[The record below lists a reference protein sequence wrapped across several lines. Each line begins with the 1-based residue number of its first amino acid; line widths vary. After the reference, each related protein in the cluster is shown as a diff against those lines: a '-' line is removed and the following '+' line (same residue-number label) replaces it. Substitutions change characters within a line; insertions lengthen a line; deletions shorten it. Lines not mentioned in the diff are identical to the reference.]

1 MQIKRGLLVII
12 SSPSG
17 GGKDTVIDRLLK
29 IFPNS
34 TRLINTTT
42 RVPRPKDTPG
52 VTYDFISN
60 EQFKTGLSNKE
71 YLEHNFYN
79 GYYYGVNNQRLNTAL
94 AEHDLVF
101 TNIDVNGR
109 KSAADAGVKNLSIFL
124 LPDDLKNL
132 RTRIAGRGGL
142 DETQINER
150 LETAKRE
157 IARANEYDFQVKN
170 IQGKLDETVAK
181 VTEII
186 KKII

>member
-1 MQIKRGLLVII
+1 MNGKLIII

-17 GGKDTVIDRLLK
+17 GGKDAVIARLLK

-34 TRLINTTT
+34 ARLVNTTT
-42 RVPRPKDTPG
+42 RPPRPKDSPG
-52 VTYDFISN
+52 VTYDFIN
-60 EQFKTGLSNKE
+60 EKDFKAGLAQGQ

-79 GYYYGVNNQRLNTAL
+79 GHYYGVNKNRLATAL
-94 AEHDLVF
+94 ANHDFVF

-109 KSAADAGVKNLSIFL
+109 KSAEIAGVKNLSIFL

-157 IARANEYDFQVKN
+157 IARANEYDFQVVNKN
-170 IQGKLDETVAK
+170 GKMSETVDSVA
-181 VTEII
+181 
-186 KKII
+186 KIITEHLST